1 MVLDVCK
8 NENTTAGNRKTRGKN
23 DSRRKMSSFHSEHAE
38 AGQQSAMGM
47 PGACIQGRPAQLAAV
62 DNRSWDERGWEE
74 SGFKKSSLA
83 EE

>member
-1 MVLDVCK
+1 
-8 NENTTAGNRKTRGKN
+8 
-23 DSRRKMSSFHSEHAE
+23 MSSFHSEHAE
-38 AGQQSAMGM
+38 TGQQSAMGM

-74 SGFKKSSLA
+74 SGFKKSSLS